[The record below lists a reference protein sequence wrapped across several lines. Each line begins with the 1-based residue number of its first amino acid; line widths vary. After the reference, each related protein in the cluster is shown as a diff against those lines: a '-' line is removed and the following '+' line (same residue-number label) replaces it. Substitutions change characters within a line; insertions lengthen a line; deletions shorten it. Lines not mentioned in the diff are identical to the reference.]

1 MGFSSKRVFTA
12 DPSFI
17 PRIADELELQFKAE
31 GYDVKKEQLISG
43 GAYISITKGGVFK
56 AIAGMKTAL
65 KITLKPVDS
74 HIMADASVGIFGQQA
89 IPTII
94 SMLFFWP
101 VLLTQT
107 WGLIQQSKLD
117 DHAMELIEKTLV
129 TLTANASLS
138 GKNNGSFCP
147 ECGAP
152 ASGNFCSSCGK
163 KLN

>member
-1 MGFSSKRVFTA
+1 MGFSSKRVFMA

-17 PRIADELELQFKAE
+17 PAVAEELFLQFKAE
-31 GYDVKKEQLISG
+31 GYNVKQENLISG
-43 GAYISITKGGVFK
+43 GVDISITKGGIFK

-65 KITLKPVDS
+65 KITIKPDDS
-74 HIMADASVGIFGQQA
+74 HIVSEAGVGIFGQQA

-117 DHAMELIEKTLV
+117 DHAMELIEK
-129 TLTANASLS
+129 SLQRLNVS
-138 GKNNGSFCP
+138 GKTTTNGSFCP
-147 ECGAP
+147 ECGA
-152 ASGNFCSSCGK
+152 AVTGNFCSSCGK

>member
-1 MGFSSKRVFTA
+1 MSFSSKRVFMA

-17 PRIADELELQFKAE
+17 PAVAERLTLQFQAE
-31 GYDVKKEQLISG
+31 GYSVKHDDLISG
-43 GAYISITKGGVFK
+43 GADISITKGGIFK

-65 KITLKPVDS
+65 KITMKPEGS
-74 HIMADASVGIFGQQA
+74 YIIAEAGVGIFGQQA

-107 WGLIQQSKLD
+107 WGLIQQSNLN
-117 DHAMELIEKTLV
+117 DHAMELIEKALRELETSTPMTV
-129 TLTANASLS
+129 
-138 GKNNGSFCP
+138 NGSFCP
-147 ECGAP
+147 ECGAS

-163 KLN
+163 KLK

>member
-1 MGFSSKRVFTA
+1 MGFSSKRVFMA

-17 PRIADELELQFKAE
+17 PAVAEELSLQFRTE
-31 GYDVKKEQLISG
+31 GYNVKQEDLISG
-43 GAYISITKGGVFK
+43 CVDISITKGGIFK

-65 KITLKPVDS
+65 KITIKPDDS
-74 HIMADASVGIFGQQA
+74 HIIAEAGVGIFGQQA

-107 WGLIQQSKLD
+107 WGLIQQSQLD
-117 DHAMELIEKTLV
+117 DHAMELIEKSLQR
-129 TLTANASLS
+129 LTVS
-138 GKNNGSFCP
+138 GKKTIDGSFCP
-147 ECGAP
+147 ECGA
-152 ASGNFCSSCGK
+152 AATGNYCSSCGK